1 MMIKSFRIRI
11 VLPEKINSKFELPEQ
26 LKSSVQVLGNFQCEL
41 GTFVC
46 SRETNTTK
54 RRQRI
59 NANPLFPVLLPKGE
73 FPASKHVG
81 MFLRVSTSKRC
92 TNVRYQMSMIHPE
105 DSNLT
110 KSFGGLIES
119 FDENGRAESGTWEII
134 EWSDLLNGGYVDQK
148 RDVEI
153 RVELKDVEEAKIE
166 ENDDD
171 DDFGSD
177 DSDDSDDDLEEDFRA
192 LQQHRSLKRKLDNTP
207 ENEDDDD
214 DTVEDLKMSGFGG
227 NNEDDEDFIV
237 DDIEN
242 EEDDDYYQPRVYT
255 PCVDNGVN
263 LSGLT
268 NQGATCYLNSFL
280 QVVYHT
286 PHMRY
291 AIFQFEPSDA
301 MSKAIQS
308 VFFRMLRTTG
318 PISTKSLTSA
328 FGWDAIQVFM
338 QQDVQE
344 FSRVLFDKLEEKMKG
359 TYEFEIFQ
367 STELL
372 TVLTKTQTPT
382 QVRMWRV

>member
-1 MMIKSFRIRI
+1 M
-11 VLPEKINSKFELPEQ
+11 
-26 LKSSVQVLGNFQCEL
+26 
-41 GTFVC
+41 
-46 SRETNTTK
+46 
-54 RRQRI
+54 
-59 NANPLFPVLLPKGE
+59 LLPKGE

-92 TNVRYQMSMIHPE
+92 TYVRYQMSMIHPE

-110 KSFGGLIES
+110 KSFGGVIES

-171 DDFGSD
+171 DDDDFGSD
-177 DSDDSDDDLEEDFRA
+177 NSDDSDDDLEEDFRA

-214 DTVEDLKMSGFGG
+214 DDDTVDDLKMSGFG

-328 FGWDAIQVFM
+328 FGWDASQVFM

-372 TVLTKTQTPT
+372 TVLIECYENTK
-382 QVRMWRV
+382 QVRTWRV